1 MKLRA
6 DQISSHLAG
15 GLAPVYLVSGDE
27 PFQLD
32 EVSGAIRTA
41 AQQQGHA
48 DRQILHVERSF
59 DWNTLGASADALSL
73 FAEKRL
79 IELRLP
85 GGKPGDAGSKALVAY
100 VANPPA
106 DTVLLIISGK
116 LESSQQRSKWFK
128 AIEQVGVVVQIWPIE
143 TGRLPGW
150 LKQRMALRDMQSTPE
165 ALQMLVDRVEGN
177 LLAADQELEKLR
189 LLTGGGV
196 VDAAQVATAV
206 SDSARYDIFT
216 LVDVALG
223 GDAGRA
229 VRMLHGL
236 RAEGMEPVLVLWAL
250 AREIRS
256 LAGMAAE
263 LADGKGTAAVLQQY
277 RVWEKRKSA
286 VSAALRRHPGEAAW
300 LSMLQQCGRID
311 RNIKGLAA
319 GKPWDELL
327 QLTARLAGAPLFE
340 AAVMGQPN
348 RP

>member
-1 MKLRA
+1 MKLRP
-6 DQISSHLAG
+6 DQIASQLERG
-15 GLAPVYLVSGDE
+15 VAPVYLVSGDE

-32 EVSGAIRTA
+32 ETAMAVRRA
-41 AQQQGHA
+41 AQQQGYA
-48 DRQILHVERSF
+48 ERQVLHVERNF

-100 VANPPA
+100 AANPPA

-128 AIEQVGVVVQIWPIE
+128 AIEQAGVVVQVWPIE
-143 TGRLPGW
+143 AARLPGW
-150 LKQRMALRDMQSTPE
+150 LKQRMALRDMQPSPE

-189 LLTGGGV
+189 LLTGGGAI
-196 VDAAQVATAV
+196 DASQVAAAV

-223 GDAGRA
+223 GDAARA

-250 AREIRS
+250 SREIRS

-263 LADGKGTAAVLQQY
+263 LAGGKGVAAVLQQY
-277 RVWEKRKSA
+277 HVWEKRKPA
-286 VSAALRRHPGEAAW
+286 ISAALRRYPAPAGWRA
-300 LSMLQQCGRID
+300 MLQHCSRID
-311 RNIKGLAA
+311 RGIKGLGT
-319 GKPWDELL
+319 GKPWDDLL
-327 QLTARLAGAPLFE
+327 QLTARLAGTPLFE
-340 AAVMGQPN
+340 TNSAS
-348 RP
+348 R